1 MKMARGG
8 HLAGKGKSKTTAY
21 RELSISNLTRDGLLK
36 PNIQYKLEW
45 KRRGRVVA
53 AISIAT
59 EQNKI
64 KLDYQTAF
72 DGQDKQSHSYFVGLC
87 YTPCHMGGRRTWF
100 ICPSCQKRVAM
111 LYGRTVF
118 ACRKCCN
125 LVYPST
131 TENHLDRQ
139 TRKLDKLRERLQW
152 QAGFLNGYEGKP
164 NGMHWR
170 TFEALR
176 RKYRLIEC
184 KTYLEMNKTMPLFGI
199 GAIQS
204 LKDEI
209 AEIERGI

>member
-1 MKMARGG
+1 MARGG
-8 HLAGKGKSKTTAY
+8 HLAGTGKEKTTEY
-21 RELSISNLTRDGLLK
+21 RQLNVSNLTKAGCLK
-36 PNIQYKLEW
+36 PDLRYQWEW
-45 KRRGRVVA
+45 KRRGNVIA
-53 AISIAT
+53 AITVTT
-59 EQNKI
+59 EQDRI
-64 KLDYQTAF
+64 KLDYQTSTG
-72 DGQDKQSHSYFVGLC
+72 GQDKQDHSYYIGLS
-87 YTPCHMGGRRTWF
+87 YTPCHLGGRRAWF
-100 ICPSCQKRVAM
+100 RCPTCQKRVAM

-131 TENHLDRQ
+131 TESHLDRQ

-164 NGMHWR
+164 KGMHWK

-176 RKYRLIEC
+176 REYRLIEC
-184 KTYLEMNKTMPLFGI
+184 KTYLEMNKTMPLFGL

>member
-1 MKMARGG
+1 MAGT
-8 HLAGKGKSKTTAY
+8 GKKKTTEY
-21 RELSISNLTRDGLLK
+21 RQLNVSNLTKAGCLK
-36 PNIQYKLEW
+36 PDLRYQWEW
-45 KRRGRVVA
+45 KRRGNVIA
-53 AISIAT
+53 AITVTT
-59 EQNKI
+59 EQDRI
-64 KLDYQTAF
+64 KLDYQTSTG
-72 DGQDKQSHSYFVGLC
+72 GQDKQDHSYYIGLS
-87 YTPCHMGGRRTWF
+87 YTPCHLGGRRAWF
-100 ICPSCQKRVAM
+100 RCPTCQKRVAM

-131 TENHLDRQ
+131 TESHLDRQ

-164 NGMHWR
+164 KGMHWK

-176 RKYRLIEC
+176 REYRLIEC
-184 KTYLEMNKTMPLFGI
+184 KTYLEMNKTMPLFGL